1 MDINTAMHRHE
12 DRILR
17 LTNVVGIG
25 VGEEDGHPV
34 IKVFVSRKVP
44 RNELA
49 DDQIVPG
56 SLDGY
61 PTSVEEIGV
70 VSAQQGPGS

>member
-17 LTNVVGIG
+17 LANVTGIG
-25 VGEEDGHPV
+25 IGEKDGRPV

-49 DDQIVPG
+49 DDQIVPD
-56 SLDGY
+56 SLDGH

-70 VSAQQGPGS
+70 VSAQQGPDS